1 MSARTN
7 YAEGRFYSDKRADIE
22 KLFEHEVAM
31 QKDEINYSLKDNRT
45 IGGVIPHAGHVF
57 CAHQAVH
64 FFEIVRESGQ
74 VFDTVVVVAPNHTG
88 MGNSPMSVDSHTQW
102 QSPLGVIDVDMELAR
117 EMELPFNE
125 EAQRFEHS
133 AEVILPFIQHFI
145 GDKVKFLPINMLEQ
159 NHHNAN
165 TLAIFLKTAADKLN
179 RKILVIAS
187 SDFTH
192 FKNSKVGY
200 ELDSMALEPLLQFD
214 LAEFE
219 HRVRTMHISI
229 CGYGPIMT
237 LFAFAKM
244 VDPNAKVEVLK
255 RGHSGEVYPS
265 AEVVDYVSM
274 MAYH

>member
-1 MSARTN
+1 MPARAN
-7 YAEGRFYSDKRADIE
+7 YAEGRFYSDNRTDIE
-22 KLFEHEVAM
+22 KLFDHEVAM
-31 QKDEINYSLKDNRT
+31 QKDEISYSLKDNRI

-74 VFDTVVVVAPNHTG
+74 RFDTVVVVAPNHTG
-88 MGNSPMSVDSHTQW
+88 MGNSPMSLDSHKQW
-102 QSPLGVIDVDMELAR
+102 QSPLGIIDVDMELGR

-159 NHHNAN
+159 SYRNAN
-165 TLAIFLKTAADKLN
+165 MLAMLLKSAADKLN

-200 ELDSMALEPLLQFD
+200 ELDSMALEPLLQYD
-214 LAEFE
+214 LEEFE

-237 LFAFAKM
+237 LLDFAKR
-244 VDPNAKVEVLK
+244 VDPDAKVEVLK

-274 MAYH
+274 MAYY

>member
-1 MSARTN
+1 MSVRAN

-22 KLFEHEVAM
+22 KLFDIEVTM
-31 QKDEINYSLKDNRT
+31 QKDEICYSLKDNAI
-45 IGGVIPHAGHVF
+45 IGGVVPHAGHVF

-64 FFEIVRESGQ
+64 FFEIVRASGQ
-74 VFDTVVVVAPNHTG
+74 PIDTVVVVSPNHTG
-88 MGNSPMSVDSHTQW
+88 MGNSPMSLDSHTQW
-102 QSPLGVIDVDMELAR
+102 QSPLGVIDVDIELAR
-117 EMELPFNE
+117 ELGLPFND

-133 AEVILPFIQHFI
+133 AEVIVPFIQY
-145 GDKVKFLPINMLEQ
+145 FLDGKMKLLTINMLEQ
-159 NHHNAN
+159 NHHNAR
-165 TLAIFLKTAADKLN
+165 TLAEQLKAAADKHN
-179 RKILVIAS
+179 RRILLIAS

-214 LAEFE
+214 LGEFE

-237 LFAFAKM
+237 LFSFAKL
-244 VDPNAKVEVLK
+244 VDKNAKVDVLK

-274 MAYH
+274 LAYH

>member
-1 MSARTN
+1 MPVRAN
-7 YAEGRFYSDKRADIE
+7 YAEGRFYSDKRTDIE
-22 KLFEHEVAM
+22 KLFDHEVAM
-31 QKDEINYSLKDNRT
+31 QKDEISYSLKDNRI

-74 VFDTVVVVAPNHTG
+74 RFDTVVVVAPNHTG
-88 MGNSPMSVDSHTQW
+88 MGNSPMSIDSHTQW
-102 QSPLGVIDVDMELAR
+102 QSPLGAIDVDMELAR
-117 EMELPFNE
+117 EMKLPFNE

-145 GDKVKFLPINMLEQ
+145 VGKVKFLPINMLEQ
-159 NHHNAN
+159 SYRNAN
-165 TLAIFLKTAADKLN
+165 MLAMHLKTAAEKLN

-214 LAEFE
+214 LEEFE

-237 LFAFAKM
+237 LLDFAKR
-244 VDPNAKVEVLK
+244 VDPDAKVEVLK

>member
-1 MSARTN
+1 MPARAN
-7 YAEGRFYSDKRADIE
+7 YAEGRFYSDKRTDIE
-22 KLFEHEVAM
+22 KLFDHEVAM
-31 QKDEINYSLKDNRT
+31 QKDEISYSLKDNRI

-74 VFDTVVVVAPNHTG
+74 RFDTVVVVAPNHTG
-88 MGNSPMSVDSHTQW
+88 MGNSPMSLDSHTQW
-102 QSPLGVIDVDMELAR
+102 QSPLGIIDVDMELGR

-145 GDKVKFLPINMLEQ
+145 GGKVKFFPINMLEQ
-159 NHHNAN
+159 SYRNAN
-165 TLAIFLKTAADKLN
+165 MLVMLLKSAADKLN

-214 LAEFE
+214 LEEFE

-237 LFAFAKM
+237 LLDFAKR
-244 VDPNAKVEVLK
+244 VDPEAKVEVLK

>member
-1 MSARTN
+1 MPAREN
-7 YAEGRFYSDKRADIE
+7 YAEGRFYSDKRTDIE
-22 KLFEHEVAM
+22 TLFDHEVAM
-31 QKDEINYSLKDNRT
+31 QKDEISYSLKDNRI

-74 VFDTVVVVAPNHTG
+74 RFDTVVVVAPNHTG
-88 MGNSPMSVDSHTQW
+88 MGRSPMSIDSHTQW
-102 QSPLGVIDVDMELAR
+102 QSPLGVIDVDMELAH
-117 EMELPFNE
+117 ELALPFNE

-145 GDKVKFLPINMLEQ
+145 GGKVTFLPINMLEQ
-159 NHHNAN
+159 SYRNASS
-165 TLAIFLKTAADKLN
+165 LAMLLKSAADKLN
-179 RKILVIAS
+179 RKILLVAS

-192 FKNSKVGY
+192 FKSSKVGY

-214 LAEFE
+214 LEEFE

-237 LFAFAKM
+237 LLDFAKR
-244 VDPNAKVEVLK
+244 VAPEAKVEVLK

-274 MAYH
+274 MAYY